1 MDSRDPL
8 FGSGLS
14 REPVVCALCGTAW
27 DERVVQGAGPTAAS
41 TLEDEPEL
49 TLCPSCLLT
58 TSHGDPF
65 PDEPG
70 RSETRS
76 PQEA

>member
-27 DERVVQGAGPTAAS
+27 DERVVQGAAPAAS
-41 TLEDEPEL
+41 DEPEL

-65 PDEPG
+65 PDDPVRADD
-70 RSETRS
+70 RSA
-76 PQEA
+76 QEA